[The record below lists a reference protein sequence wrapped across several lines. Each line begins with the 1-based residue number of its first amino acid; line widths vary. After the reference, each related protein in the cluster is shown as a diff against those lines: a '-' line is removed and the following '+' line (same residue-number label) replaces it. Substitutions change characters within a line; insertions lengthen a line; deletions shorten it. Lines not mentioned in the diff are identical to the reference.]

1 VKRSSGKKA
10 SVLGTLA
17 SVVNLQRGKKTV
29 ASKIPGGGGEVT
41 LNRKGMSDLLTVASH
56 SQRCSGTRMR
66 RVQSAVP
73 GSQLDVL
80 TSGRRA
86 RAKVSRGSDFDEAN
100 TGTLSRALDLAGGQR
115 GYKVKTNKP
124 RQARAS

>member
-1 VKRSSGKKA
+1 M
-10 SVLGTLA
+10 
-17 SVVNLQRGKKTV
+17 
-29 ASKIPGGGGEVT
+29 ASKIPGGGGEVK
-41 LNRKGMSDLLTVASH
+41 LNFKGMGELLRSPAIASEL
-56 SQRCSGTRMR
+56 RTRMR

-100 TGTLSRALDLAGGQR
+100 TGTLSRALDLSGGQR

-124 RQARAS
+124 RRARAS